1 MSGIEV
7 LGPDVNGAENVQRWA
22 ASGLPIPPS
31 WRVSRETVLALQV
44 DDLARRLRALPR
56 MFGRQRRWVL
66 HHGVINPRSRRESLL
81 KLDSDQALAH
91 ALHELFEHRPG
102 PDHAII
108 QALPDLQAAG
118 VLFTRHPLR
127 QDLPHMVVEGV
138 PAGAGQRQRLVF
150 DTDGRLVHRGDGS
163 PGLERIVP
171 AEALVTLGHLLRNQF
186 HHPQAGEWGYDGD
199 RIWLLQSLPVGSL
212 PVPEEAWNRR
222 AGGAVFNQA
231 LTPLWYTLEGRWL
244 KTAFW
249 WPLAR
254 RHGWKEL
261 ENVEPYRRQ
270 HSHLY
275 SNGIYFRRLAETW
288 PAAWSQVPP
297 AWQPPES
304 LEDMATRRKLSPPRR
319 RWLWTLVMLE
329 RHLKQLQS
337 KQERAM
343 NSDRDAFWRQLIAL
357 DRIGERLARL
367 EGRLCYLWLPELP
380 GCADQPFPLASLL
393 TASELRA
400 LDQALELRTRDEG
413 KSGEEQA
420 SVGPADELAAL
431 RPGDDPVHAPV
442 RDSPTLRAVL
452 EAAGERR
459 RREDSD
465 DRLGAETAAWLS
477 LARQARTLRQS
488 LAQQLRDLLMHA
500 AKELVSQELLAHP
513 DDVHFLYFDEL
524 WILWMQRRIPK
535 SAAGRI
541 IAQRK
546 VRFLED
552 ALVGAPDWKMDR
564 IGYGFGG
571 KPSEPLLL
579 GLPLVPGR
587 VEGPVRRL
595 CSAWA
600 LNNIRPGD
608 VLVVD
613 EVDAAW
619 TPWLARAGALIL
631 SRRDPANPAASLAR
645 ACGIPAVWGLADAV
659 HGVRDEEWVSLDG
672 AAGTVARNESPD
684 AGR

>member
-7 LGPDVNGAENVQRWA
+7 LGPDAIGAENVQRWA
-22 ASGLPIPPS
+22 ASGLPVPPS

-66 HHGVINPRSRRESLL
+66 HHGVMNPRSRRESLL
-81 KLDSDQALAH
+81 KLDSDQALAR
-91 ALHELFEHRPG
+91 ALHQLFEHRPG

-138 PAGAGQRQRLVF
+138 PAGAGGRQRLVF
-150 DTDGRLVHRGDGS
+150 DTDGRLVHHGDGS
-163 PGLERIVP
+163 PALDRIVP

-186 HHPQAGEWGYDGD
+186 DHPQAGEWVYDGE

-222 AGGAVFNQA
+222 AGGALFNQA

-275 SNGIYFRRLAETW
+275 SNGLYFRRLAETW
-288 PAAWSQVPP
+288 PAAWLQVPP

-304 LEDMATRRKLSPPRR
+304 LDDLTTRRRPSPPRR
-319 RWLWTLVMLE
+319 RWLWTLAVLE
-329 RHLKQLQS
+329 RRLKQLHLKQ
-337 KQERAM
+337 ERVV
-343 NSDRDAFWRQLIAL
+343 NSDRDALWHQLIAL

-380 GCADQPFPLASLL
+380 ESHDQPFPLTSLL

-400 LDQALELRTRDEG
+400 LDQALNLGKRDVKDAG
-413 KSGEEQA
+413 QGA
-420 SVGPADELAAL
+420 VLATL

-442 RDSPTLRAVL
+442 QDSPSLQAVL
-452 EAAGERR
+452 EAVGERR
-459 RREDSD
+459 RRHDPG
-465 DRLGAETAAWLS
+465 DRLDPAVAAWLS
-477 LARQARTLRQS
+477 LAKRARALRQA
-488 LAQQLRDLLMHA
+488 LAQQLREWLVHA
-500 AKELVSQELLAHP
+500 AGELVSQELLAHP
-513 DDVHFLYFDEL
+513 DDIHFLYFDEL
-524 WILWMQRRIPK
+524 WTLWMQRRIPK

-546 VRFLED
+546 VRYLED

-571 KPSEPLLL
+571 NTAEPLLL
-579 GLPLVPGR
+579 GLPLVAGR

-600 LNNIRPGD
+600 LNNIQPGD

-645 ACGIPAVWGLADAV
+645 ACGIPAVWGLADAL
-659 HGVRDEEWVSLDG
+659 HGVRDEEWVTLDG
-672 AAGTVARNESPD
+672 AAGTVARNTSPVP
-684 AGR
+684 GG

>member
-7 LGPDVNGAENVQRWA
+7 LGPDASGAENVQRWA

-31 WRVSRETVLALQV
+31 WRVSREAVLALQV

-66 HHGVINPRSRRESLL
+66 HHGVMNPRSRRESLL
-81 KLDSDQALAH
+81 KLDSDQALAR
-91 ALHELFEHRPG
+91 ALHQLFEHRPG

-138 PAGAGQRQRLVF
+138 PAGAGGRQRLVF
-150 DTDGRLVHRGDGS
+150 DTDGRLVHHGDGS
-163 PGLERIVP
+163 PALDRIVP

-186 HHPQAGEWGYDGD
+186 DHPQAGEWVYDGE

-222 AGGAVFNQA
+222 AGGALFNQA

-275 SNGIYFRRLAETW
+275 SNGLYFRRLAETW
-288 PAAWSQVPP
+288 PAAWLQVPP

-304 LEDMATRRKLSPPRR
+304 LDDATTRRRLSPPRR
-319 RWLWTLVMLE
+319 CWRWALAVLE
-329 RHLKQLQS
+329 HRQKQLQL
-337 KQERAM
+337 KHERAVG
-343 NSDRDAFWRQLIAL
+343 DRDALWHQLIEL

-367 EGRLCYLWLPELP
+367 EGRLCYLWLPELSHYH
-380 GCADQPFPLASLL
+380 AQPFPLTSLL

-400 LDQALELRTRDEG
+400 LDQALNLKMGDRGKRDEG
-413 KSGEEQA
+413 DTGEGA
-420 SVGPADELAAL
+420 ELATL
-431 RPGDDPVHAPV
+431 RPGDDPVHASV
-442 RDSPTLRAVL
+442 QDSPSLKAVL

-459 RREDSD
+459 RRHDPG
-465 DRLGAETAAWLS
+465 DRLDTEIAAWLS
-477 LARQARTLRQS
+477 VAKRARALRQK
-488 LAQQLRDLLMHA
+488 LAEQLRGWLVHA
-500 AKELVSQELLAHP
+500 ARELVSQELLAHP
-513 DDVHFLYFDEL
+513 DDIHFLYFDEL

-546 VRFLED
+546 VRYLED

-571 KPSEPLLL
+571 SPSEPLLL
-579 GLPLVPGR
+579 GLPLVAGR
-587 VEGPVRRL
+587 VEGPVRRI

-608 VLVVD
+608 VLVLD
-613 EVDAAW
+613 EADAAW
-619 TPWLARAGALIL
+619 TPWLARASALIL

-645 ACGIPAVWGLADAV
+645 ACGIPAVWGLADAL
-659 HGVRDEEWVSLDG
+659 HGVRDEEWVALDG
-672 AAGTVARNESPD
+672 AAGTVARNAPP
-684 AGR
+684 GPGG